1 MVATVCSQL
10 TFLLLYGVLD
20 VAAGVTSVVAWFAG
34 AVPNYWLNRA
44 WTWQRSGRPSLR
56 GELLP
61 YAAII
66 LGTLLLAVVTTEAVD
81 RLLREA
87 DVESGTRVA
96 LVTVSFLGVYVVM
109 FGLLAI
115 GMVVIFLT
123 YVVWEGRPLTL
134 GVGLAAILGGI
145 LTATQLR

>member
-1 MVATVCSQL
+1 MAQPEVQRGVSLGKLWRYAGGSVVATVCSQL

-87 DVESGTRVA
+87 DVESGTRVT

-109 FGLLAI
+109 FGVRFFLLDRL
-115 GMVVIFLT
+115 FT
-123 YVVWEGRPLTL
+123 R
-134 GVGLAAILGGI
+134 AAG
-145 LTATQLR
+145 ADR

>member
-1 MVATVCSQL
+1 M
-10 TFLLLYGVLD
+10 
-20 VAAGVTSVVAWFAG
+20 VAWFAG

-66 LGTLLLAVVTTEAVD
+66 LGTLLLAVLTTEAVD
-81 RLLREA
+81 GLLRAA

-109 FGLLAI
+109 FGVRFVLLDRLFTRAS
-115 GMVVIFLT
+115 GA
-123 YVVWEGRPLTL
+123 R
-134 GVGLAAILGGI
+134 
-145 LTATQLR
+145 R

>member
-1 MVATVCSQL
+1 VAQPEMQRGVSLGKLWRYAGGSVVATVCSQL

-81 RLLREA
+81 RLLRAA

-109 FGLLAI
+109 FGVRFFLLDRL
-115 GMVVIFLT
+115 FT
-123 YVVWEGRPLTL
+123 R
-134 GVGLAAILGGI
+134 AAG
-145 LTATQLR
+145 ADR

>member
-1 MVATVCSQL
+1 MAQPEMQRGVSLGKLWRYAGGSVVATVCSQL

-44 WTWQRSGRPSLR
+44 WTWQRTGRPSLR

-81 RLLREA
+81 RLLRGA

-96 LVTVSFLGVYVVM
+96 LVTASFLGVYVVM
-109 FGLLAI
+109 FGVRFFLLDRL
-115 GMVVIFLT
+115 FT
-123 YVVWEGRPLTL
+123 R
-134 GVGLAAILGGI
+134 AAS
-145 LTATQLR
+145 R